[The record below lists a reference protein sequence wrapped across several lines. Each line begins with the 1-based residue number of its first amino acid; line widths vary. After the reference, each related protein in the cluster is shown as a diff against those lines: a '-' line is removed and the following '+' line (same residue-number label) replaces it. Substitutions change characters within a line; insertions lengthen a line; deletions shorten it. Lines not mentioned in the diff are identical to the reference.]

1 MNAPIENKEVG
12 ETQALVV
19 RGATAPAARR
29 GGLAVL
35 LALLALLLAAWS
47 AWRVYLGERDAS
59 QSTALSQLSTRLD
72 GIEGQIGQRQ
82 RDLDGVRARLGD
94 ADTVNKSLR
103 EEVLALGERVR
114 HVEDAIAHLAEQRL
128 SGRDALALNETE
140 FLLVQ
145 AQERLALFHDADAAL
160 AAYRLADAALASAED
175 PAFASVRRTISAERD
190 ALAAA
195 RPTDLRANLDAIER
209 LRAALPRM
217 VAARAPEPAA
227 QTSRWRDFLDSFVR
241 VGHVDG
247 AGNTAHEPAFSR
259 AVIALDLRD
268 AQAALLGGD
277 PKRYQAALHRAR
289 DGIATLVDG
298 QSAAVQAALAEIDR
312 LLAAPLVPALPE
324 LGSALRE
331 LRALRATRALAEP
344 KPLAP
349 APASSAPAPAAAPT
363 PSAKP
368 ASGEAT

>member
-1 MNAPIENKEVG
+1 MNEANENKDSREA
-12 ETQALVV
+12 QALVV
-19 RGATAPAARR
+19 RGTTPPAPRR
-29 GGLAVL
+29 GGLALL

-47 AWRVYLGERDAS
+47 AWRVHVAEQDDRR
-59 QSTALSQLSTRLD
+59 STALSQLSARLD
-72 GIEGQIGQRQ
+72 GVENQIGQRQ
-82 RDLDGVRARLGD
+82 RDLEGLRARLGD

-103 EEVLALGERVR
+103 EEVLALAERVR
-114 HVEDAIAHLAEQRL
+114 HVEDAIAHLAELRL

-195 RPTDLRANLDAIER
+195 KPVDLRANLDAIER

-217 VAARAPEPAA
+217 VAAPVPTPAA
-227 QTSRWRDFLDSFVR
+227 QTSRWREILDSFVR

-277 PKRYQAALHRAR
+277 PKRYEAALRRAR

-298 QSAAVQAALAEIDR
+298 QSAAVQSALAEIDR
-312 LLAAPLVPALPE
+312 LLATPLAPALPE

-344 KPLAP
+344 KPIAP
-349 APASSAPAPAAAPT
+349 APTTT
-363 PSAKP
+363 PSEKS
-368 ASGEAT
+368 ASGDAT